1 MTNSNT
7 LLLSAF
13 VFDLTKKNHQLS
25 DIFTN
30 VRFEHDRVVLLG
42 QSKAWPQQAVL
53 CKFKIIYDIQMSS
66 KFILLKN
73 WMLYV
78 I

>member
-42 QSKAWPQQAVL
+42 QSKVWPQQAVL
-53 CKFKIIYDIQMSS
+53 CKFKIICDIQMSS

-73 WMLYV
+73 WMSYV